1 MSNEPTLTIPVA
13 TLRKFLVDIFKAA
26 GCDDN
31 TANLCA
37 DGAIDADLHGHH
49 IQGTDHIYSTVANL
63 RANRLNGRPNPRIVH
78 ETTATARIDG
88 DGGPGHVTGLMA
100 TDLAV
105 KKAKEHGIGAVG
117 LVGGGDIFRL
127 GYYAERMAHAGLVG
141 MIMTNT
147 HPMRVHVPGGIEP
160 IMGTNPV
167 AFAFPRAG
175 DDPIVVD
182 LATSTSAIGHV
193 RLASYSNSPIPEGI
207 AIDREGNPTTNAH
220 EALDGAL
227 TPLGGHKGFGIGL
240 AIGLLSST
248 VIGAAIGEKL
258 RAAIAEDNGE
268 RSRGHLFIAID
279 PQAFGATDQTE
290 RTAEYAQ
297 ELKGSRKAYPADK
310 ISMPGERSQQKKR
323 EYASHGIPLLIS
335 VWENTKRIAQD
346 LGVPS
351 PEDWLK

>member
-1 MSNEPTLTIPVA
+1 MSTEPTLTIPVA
-13 TLRKFLVDIFKAA
+13 TLRNFLVEIFKAA
-26 GCDDN
+26 SCDDN

-49 IQGTDHIYSTVANL
+49 IQGTDHIYSTIANL
-63 RANRLNGRPNPRIVH
+63 RANRLNGRPNLRVTH

-100 TDLAV
+100 TDLAIR
-105 KKAKEHGIGAVG
+105 KAKEHGIGAVA

-127 GYYAERMAHAGLVG
+127 GYYVERMARAGLVG
-141 MIMTNT
+141 MTMTNT

-182 LATSTSAIGHV
+182 FATSTSAIGHV
-193 RLASYSNSPIPEGI
+193 RLASYTNAPIPEGI
-207 AIDREGNPTTNAH
+207 AINREGKPTTNAQ

-248 VIGAAIGEKL
+248 VIGAAIGEQL
-258 RAAIAEDNGE
+258 RAAIAEGNGE

-279 PQAFGATDQTE
+279 PKAFGALEQAE
-290 RTAEYAQ
+290 RTADYAR
-297 ELKGSRKAYPADK
+297 ELKKSRKAHPADK
-310 ISMPGERSQQKKR
+310 IVIPGERGQQKKNA
-323 EYASHGIPLLIS
+323 YARDGIPLPVS
-335 VWENTKRIAQD
+335 VWENTKKIAQE
-346 LGVPS
+346 LGVAS
-351 PEDWLK
+351 PAIK